1 MALSVKYNELIQTA
15 KNMNA
20 ADLQVREQNNVLY
33 INGQVSNGQQ
43 KDQLWDVYN
52 KIDPD
57 YRAGDLILNIEVA
70 ANALST
76 QMRVTTKSSNLNI
89 RKGPGTNQ
97 EIIGKAAHNSMV
109 TLLSKY
115 NNQWNLIRGENGVEG
130 YCSSE
135 FLTAE

>member
-1 MALSVKYNELIQTA
+1 MALSEKYNELIQAA
-15 KNMNA
+15 KNMYA
-20 ADLQVREQNNVLY
+20 TDLQVREQNNVLY
-33 INGQVSNGQQ
+33 IDGQVANGQQ

-57 YRAGDLILNIEVA
+57 YRAGDLVLNIHVA
-70 ANALST
+70 LNAQST
-76 QMRVTTKSSNLNI
+76 QMRVSTKNSNLNI

-109 TLLSKY
+109 TFLSKY
-115 NNQWNLIRGENGVEG
+115 NDEWNLIRNENGLEG

-135 FLTAE
+135 YLTVE

>member
-1 MALSVKYNELIQTA
+1 MALSEKYNELIQAA
-15 KNMNA
+15 KNMYA
-20 ADLQVREQNNVLY
+20 TDLQVREQNNVLY
-33 INGQVSNGQQ
+33 IDGQVANGQQ

-57 YRAGDLILNIEVA
+57 YRAGDLVLNIQVA
-70 ANALST
+70 LNAQST
-76 QMRVTTKSSNLNI
+76 QMRVSTKSSNLNI

-109 TLLSKY
+109 TFLSKY
-115 NNQWNLIRGENGVEG
+115 NDEWNLIRNENGLEG

-135 FLTAE
+135 YLTVE